1 MATTPKS
8 AHDKLSQIIAAWQTL
23 RPGKSFAGLTL
34 DQYKARVQPSFDTRS
49 RIVTLQDQLLAL
61 QTLRDEADKA
71 SLALSRLVV
80 NAVMGD
86 PAESDDG
93 ELYEAM
99 GYVRRS
105 QRASGLH
112 RAAPAPATSAAGTP

>member
-1 MATTPKS
+1 MATTRKARTTNS
-8 AHDKLSQIIAAWQTL
+8 TGSSGLTDA

-34 DQYKARVQPSFDTRS
+34 DQYKARVQPSFDLRS
-49 RIVTLQDQLLAL
+49 QIVAAQDQLMSL

-71 SLALSRLVV
+71 SLALSRQVV
-80 NAVMGD
+80 NAVIGD

-112 RAAPAPATSAAGTP
+112 RSAQPPAPSPAGKS